1 MKNQTGETGTGDCCA
16 DGHDAPALKLEEAL
30 ARILADVKP
39 VNGFETVTV
48 RDALG
53 RVLAEDV
60 VSEIDVPAHTNSAM
74 DGYALRGADLQADA
88 ETRLDVIGVAAAGR
102 PFGGAVGE
110 GQCVRILTGAPLPEG
125 ADTVVM
131 QERVT
136 REDDAAIVGTGQK
149 PGQHVRQAGEDI
161 ARGAMALAAGAVLMP
176 AALGMLASVGVGE
189 VSVRRRVRVAFFSTG
204 DELQR
209 VGEPLGVGQIY
220 DSNGYTIHGMLT
232 RAGVEVI
239 DMGLV
244 RDDPS
249 AIENALAD
257 AAARAD
263 AIVTSGG
270 VSVGDAD
277 YVKDTLDKTGS
288 VGFWRVAMKPGRP
301 LAFGRIGD
309 ALFFGLPGNP
319 VSAMVTYYQLVQP
332 ALTALAGKPDP
343 GPPMTV
349 TAISSEQLRKKP
361 GRREFQRGVLTRDSD
376 GRLVVGRAG
385 HQGSGVLSS
394 MNAANCFIVLPE
406 EGGPVAEGDEVTV
419 QPFAAF
425 V

>member
-1 MKNQTGETGTGDCCA
+1 MEGTTSGDCCA
-16 DGHDAPALKLEEAL
+16 DGHDAPALKLEDAL
-30 ARILADVKP
+30 ARILADVRP
-39 VNGFETVTV
+39 VTGVETVPV
-48 RDALG
+48 RAALG

-60 VSEIDVPAHTNSAM
+60 VSPIDVPAHTNSAM
-74 DGYALRGADLQADA
+74 DGYALRSGDLQADA
-88 ETRLDVIGVAAAGR
+88 ETHLNVIGVAAAGR
-102 PFGGAVGE
+102 PFDGAVGE
-110 GQCVRILTGAPLPEG
+110 GECVRILTGAPVPEG

-136 REDDAAIVGTGQK
+136 RENDAAVVAVGQK
-149 PGQHVRQAGEDI
+149 PGQHIREAGEDI
-161 ARGAMALAAGAVLMP
+161 ARGAVALAAGAVLLP

-189 VSVRRRVRVAFFSTG
+189 VSVRRRARVAFFSTG
-204 DELQR
+204 DELRR
-209 VGEPLGVGQIY
+209 VGEPLGAGQIY
-220 DSNGYTIHGMLT
+220 DSNGHTIHGMLT
-232 RAGVEVI
+232 RAGVEVV

-244 RDDPS
+244 RDDP
-249 AIENALAD
+249 ADIEKAFAD

-301 LAFGRIGD
+301 LAFGRVGD

-332 ALTALAGKPDP
+332 ALRALAGMPDA
-343 GPPMTV
+343 GPPLTV
-349 TAISSEQLRKKP
+349 TAVSSERLRKKT
-361 GRREFQRGVLTRDSD
+361 GRREFQRGVLARDAD
-376 GRLVVGRAG
+376 GHLVVSRAG
-385 HQGSGVLSS
+385 QQGSGVLSS

-406 EGGPVAEGDEVTV
+406 DAGPVAEGDEVTV

>member
-1 MKNQTGETGTGDCCA
+1 MSNHNGDTGTGDCCA
-16 DGHDAPALKLEEAL
+16 DGHDAPALKLEDAL
-30 ARILADVKP
+30 ARILADVRP
-39 VNGFETVTV
+39 VSGIETVPV
-48 RDALG
+48 REALR
-53 RVLAEDV
+53 RVLVEDV
-60 VSEIDVPAHTNSAM
+60 VSQIDVPAHTNSAM

-102 PFGGAVGE
+102 PFNGAVGA
-110 GQCVRILTGAPLPEG
+110 GQCVRILTGAPVPDG

-131 QERVT
+131 QERVA
-136 REDDAAIVGTGQK
+136 REDDAALVSAGQK

-161 ARGAMALAAGAVLMP
+161 ARGAVALAAGTVLMP

-189 VSVRRRVRVAFFSTG
+189 VSVRRRARVAFFSTG

-209 VGEPLGVGQIY
+209 VGEPLDTGQIY

-244 RDDPS
+244 RDDPA
-249 AIENALAD
+249 AIEHALAE
-257 AAARAD
+257 AAVRAD

-301 LAFGRIGD
+301 LAFGRVGD

-332 ALTALAGKPDP
+332 ALQALAGMPDP
-343 GPPMTV
+343 GPPLTV
-349 TAISSEQLRKKP
+349 MAISSEQLRKKT

-406 EGGPVAEGDEVTV
+406 EGGPVAAGDEVTV

>member
-1 MKNQTGETGTGDCCA
+1 MNDDMEETTSGDCCA
-16 DGHDAPALKLEEAL
+16 DGHDAPALKLEDAL
-30 ARILADVKP
+30 ARILADVRP
-39 VNGFETVTV
+39 VTGVETVPV
-48 RDALG
+48 RAALG

-60 VSEIDVPAHTNSAM
+60 VSPIDVPAHTNSAM
-74 DGYALRGADLQADA
+74 DGYALRSGDLQADA
-88 ETRLDVIGVAAAGR
+88 ETHLNVIGVAAAGR
-102 PFGGAVGE
+102 PFDGAVGE
-110 GQCVRILTGAPLPEG
+110 GECVRILTGAPVPEG

-136 REDDAAIVGTGQK
+136 REDDAAIVAVGQK
-149 PGQHVRQAGEDI
+149 PGQHIREAGEDI
-161 ARGAMALAAGAVLMP
+161 ARGAVALAAGAVLLP
-176 AALGMLASVGVGE
+176 AALGMLASVGVSE
-189 VSVRRRVRVAFFSTG
+189 VSVRRRARVAFFSTG
-204 DELQR
+204 DELRR
-209 VGEPLGVGQIY
+209 VGEPLGAGQIY
-220 DSNGYTIHGMLT
+220 DSNGHTIHGMLT
-232 RAGVEVI
+232 RAGVEVV

-244 RDDPS
+244 RDDP
-249 AIENALAD
+249 ADIEKAFAD

-301 LAFGRIGD
+301 LAFGRVGD

-332 ALTALAGKPDP
+332 ALRKLAGMPDA
-343 GPPMTV
+343 GPPLTV
-349 TAISSEQLRKKP
+349 TAVSSERLRKKT
-361 GRREFQRGVLTRDSD
+361 GRREFQRGVLARDAD
-376 GRLVVGRAG
+376 GHLVVSRAG
-385 HQGSGVLSS
+385 QQGSGVLSS

-406 EGGPVAEGDEVTV
+406 DAGPVAEGDEVTV

>member
-1 MKNQTGETGTGDCCA
+1 MKHDHGGTTSGDCCA
-16 DGHDAPALKLEEAL
+16 DGHDAPALQLEDAL
-30 ARILADVKP
+30 ARILADVKA
-39 VNGFETVTV
+39 VSGVETVPV
-48 RDALG
+48 REALG
-53 RVLAEDV
+53 RVLVDDV
-60 VSEIDVPAHTNSAM
+60 VSQIDVPAHTNSAM
-74 DGYALRGADLQADA
+74 DGYALRGSDLQDDA
-88 ETRLDVIGVAAAGR
+88 EARLDMIGVAAAGR
-102 PFGGAVGE
+102 PFNGAVGA
-110 GQCVRILTGAPLPEG
+110 GQCVRILTGAPLPQG

-136 REDDAAIVGTGQK
+136 RENDTVIVGTGQQ

-161 ARGAMALAAGAVLMP
+161 ARGSVALPAGSVLLP
-176 AALGMLASVGVGE
+176 AALGILASVGVGE
-189 VSVRRRVRVAFFSTG
+189 VSVRRRARVAFFSTG
-204 DELQR
+204 DELRR
-209 VGEPLGVGQIY
+209 VGEPLEAGQIY

-244 RDDPS
+244 RDDPTH
-249 AIENALAD
+249 IEEAFAE
-257 AAARAD
+257 AASRAD

-277 YVKDTLDKTGS
+277 YVKDTLDKAGS

-332 ALTALAGKPDP
+332 ALRALAGMPDP
-343 GPPMTV
+343 GPPLTV
-349 TAISSEQLRKKP
+349 TAVSREGLRKKP
-361 GRREFQRGVLTRDSD
+361 GRREFQRGVLTRDAD
-376 GRLVVGRAG
+376 GRLVVNRAG
-385 HQGSGVLSS
+385 QQGSGVLSS
-394 MNAANCFIVLPE
+394 MNAANCFIVLAE
-406 EGGPVAEGDEVTV
+406 ESGPVAEGDEVTV

>member
-1 MKNQTGETGTGDCCA
+1 MNKKGDTGTGDCCA
-16 DGHDAPALKLEEAL
+16 DGHDAPALKLEDAL
-30 ARILADVKP
+30 ARILADVRP
-39 VNGFETVTV
+39 VSGVETVAV
-48 RDALG
+48 REALG
-53 RVLAEDV
+53 RVLVEDV
-60 VSEIDVPAHTNSAM
+60 VSQIDVPAHTNSAM

-102 PFGGAVGE
+102 PFDGAVGVR
-110 GQCVRILTGAPLPEG
+110 QCVRILTGAPLPDG

-136 REDDAAIVGTGQK
+136 RENDAAIIGSGQE

-161 ARGAMALAAGAVLMP
+161 ACGAVALAAGTVLMP

-189 VSVRRRVRVAFFSTG
+189 VSVRRRARVAFFSTG

-209 VGEPLGVGQIY
+209 VGEPLGTGQIY

-244 RDDPS
+244 RDDP
-249 AIENALAD
+249 ATIERAFAD
-257 AAARAD
+257 AAAQAD

-301 LAFGRIGD
+301 LAFGRVGD

-332 ALTALAGKPDP
+332 ALQALAGMPDP
-343 GPPMTV
+343 GPPLTV
-349 TAISSEQLRKKP
+349 TAISSGQLRKKT
-361 GRREFQRGVLTRDSD
+361 GRREFQRGVLARDAD
-376 GRLVVGRAG
+376 GRLVVSRAG
-385 HQGSGVLSS
+385 FQGSGVLSS

-406 EGGPVAEGDEVTV
+406 EAGPVAEGDEVIV